1 MKYQDHYFIWHY
13 DTVVIVK
20 DHYWVLNITD
30 CNPLYN
36 TTNTNANTTNT
47 NANTNKRK
55 GNQMVYFSRL
65 TYNGI

>member
-1 MKYQDHYFIWHY
+1 MVKLLDHDDYFIWHY

-36 TTNTNANTTNT
+36 TTNTNANT
-47 NANTNKRK
+47 NKRK
-55 GNQMVYFSRL
+55 GNQMEYFSRL